1 MNNATPI
8 FSCHHLVIWT
18 IVSTFVTDS
27 LNRNYIPITT
37 DSLLLQATAYFDS
50 HGTPNERLRA
60 HYLLGCAYRDMGEA
74 PQAIEAGLYII
85 CELYR
90 VFSCLLS
97 PNVISLQHLITF

>member
-50 HGTPNERLRA
+50 HGTPNERRVLVK
-60 HYLLGCAYRDMGEA
+60 YL
-74 PQAIEAGLYII
+74 
-85 CELYR
+85 
-90 VFSCLLS
+90 
-97 PNVISLQHLITF
+97 